1 MEKSFKSIAKDY
13 GLYLGALLSLL
24 TVVGYAVSL
33 DLFTKVWFGISL
45 LIVII
50 AFGVISTSKS
60 KKSLGGYISFK
71 DAFTSYF
78 ITILIGLVISALVSF
93 IIFNVVDA
101 EAANTLQ
108 QKIIETQVE
117 RLESFNV
124 PNEVISQTV
133 EKIEAKGNLYS
144 IGNVL
149 QSIVWQLA
157 GFSIVGLIVAA
168 IMKKRNPDSE

>member
-24 TVVGYAVSL
+24 TVIGYAVSL

-50 AFGVISTSKS
+50 AFGIISTSKS

-108 QKIIETQVE
+108 QKIIETQVK

-157 GFSIVGLIVAA
+157 GFSIVGLIVAV

>member
-24 TVVGYAVSL
+24 TVIGYAVSL

-50 AFGVISTSKS
+50 AFGIISTSKS
-60 KKSLGGYISFK
+60 KKLLGGYITFK
-71 DAFTSYF
+71 DTFTSYF

-108 QKIIETQVE
+108 QKIIETQVK